1 MSLFA
6 DEEKAARVL
15 QYAGVFPYRQDPE
28 QVLRRAMVS
37 LEGKKSTV
45 PKSVVKQQIEI
56 SDDET
61 T

>member
-1 MSLFA
+1 MRLFA

-15 QYAGVFPYRQDPE
+15 QYAGVFPYRQDHE

-45 PKSVVKQQIEI
+45 SVVKQQIEI